1 MHLLVFALLVLV
13 FTPFFVLAIIGY
25 IFKLWVFN
33 IPKGISGTAY
43 EPLMARMLMH
53 EAGTRPDAAAVRITP
68 HLPAMN
74 RPIAAVV
81 DLRVT
86 TPQMTTGLV

>member
-1 MHLLVFALLVLV
+1 MHLLIFVLLMLV
-13 FTPFFVLAIIGY
+13 FTPFFVLAMIGY

-43 EPLMARMLMH
+43 EPLMGRMIMH
-53 EAGTRPDAAAVRITP
+53 EAGTRPDEAAVRLAP

-74 RPIAAVV
+74 RPIAAGVGW
-81 DLRVT
+81 L
-86 TPQMTTGLV
+86 GLASR